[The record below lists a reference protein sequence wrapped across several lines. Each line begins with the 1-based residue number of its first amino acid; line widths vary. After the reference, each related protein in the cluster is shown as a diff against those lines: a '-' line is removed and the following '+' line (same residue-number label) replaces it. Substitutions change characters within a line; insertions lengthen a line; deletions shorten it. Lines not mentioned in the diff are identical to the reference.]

1 MAQRSLGPYVLEALL
16 GAGGM
21 GEVHRAHDTVR
32 DRRVALKVLPE
43 AFSHDSEY
51 SSRFRREQHI
61 AARLRDPHII
71 PIHDFGEAD
80 GRLFID
86 MRLVDGRDAASL
98 LAAGDLTPAQAVHL
112 VEQTAQALD
121 AAHAEGLVHR
131 DVKPSNL
138 LVTPS
143 GFVYV
148 VDFGIARQVGTTRTS
163 LTVTGA
169 TVGTLD
175 YMAPERFTTQ
185 PIDARADVYS
195 LACMLYEFLTS
206 RRPFPGHD
214 LPSLMYAHFYTEP
227 EAPSAVAPA
236 LPAALDEVVLRGMA
250 KNPADRFAT
259 AGELAAAAQEALG
272 AAPVRWSPVAP
283 AAPVEAPGGGDEVID
298 LRDAPP
304 AGGAEQDDDGERG
317 RATAG
322 ASATAAGGLGLVVA
336 GGAHR
341 TTDPLP
347 AAAAAVPAE
356 APTVPAEAPTVAAP
370 APPTR
375 SPAAPRPGADPLTVV
390 PSAAGPVAPPV
401 DAAVTSARATE
412 AARAHEVADQ
422 PTVAAPAP
430 EAGALSDSAPG
441 AGAAPGDHSAAGLL
455 GGAATPRPQDRPHTP
470 GHRLR
475 GPARPP
481 VRQHAPAARAQH
493 APAAPPAAAPA
504 APAASPT
511 AAPPDPAAPHEQ
523 RRRRRGGAV
532 ALVVVA
538 VLLVGALAGGAWW
551 VLRPDGSTPATTAA
565 TQPEPQAPAASSAPP
580 AAAVAP
586 AASVAIPAVG
596 PTIPVGDTPGFVE
609 VTPDGRF
616 AYIAN
621 RDAGVVT
628 VIDTAVNQVTARIPV
643 EAGPPQ
649 FLSFSPDGGTAY
661 ISTYR
666 KTGDTTYA
674 DNDVVFLDT
683 ATNQVTHVVPVGQRP
698 FASATTPDGSQLW
711 VPSHDTG
718 RLDII
723 DTATAS
729 VVGEKPVAPN
739 PHWVAFGKDG
749 KHVYTANHESGV
761 VSVIDAATRSVIK
774 EIPVGKSPHS
784 TAVSPDGSRVAVVN
798 YDSNEV
804 SVIDT
809 ATETVVATV
818 PVDAKPQDIA
828 YAPDGRYLYTANV
841 DGGTVDV
848 IDTAT
853 STVTASI
860 PVGGNPTSI
869 SVRPDGKQAYVTL
882 LDQGL
887 VRVLDVGR

>member
-1 MAQRSLGPYVLEALL
+1 MGQRSLGPYVLEALL

-86 MRLVDGRDAASL
+86 MRLVDGRDAAGL
-98 LAAGDLTPAQAVHL
+98 LAAGELSPAQAVHL

-138 LVTPS
+138 LVTPT

-195 LACMLYEFLTS
+195 LACMLYEFLTA

-259 AGELAAAAQEALG
+259 AGELAAAAQDALG
-272 AAPVRWSPVAP
+272 AAPVRWSEVA
-283 AAPVEAPGGGDEVID
+283 AAVPRGSGEVID
-298 LRDAPP
+298 LRGAPP
-304 AGGAEQDDDGERG
+304 AGGAEQDDGEHARTTAA
-317 RATAG
+317 RASGT
-322 ASATAAGGLGLVVA
+322 TAGGLGLVVA

-347 AAAAAVPAE
+347 AAAAAVD
-356 APTVPAEAPTVAAP
+356 APTVAAP
-370 APPTR
+370 PSPTWSRTAEPP
-375 SPAAPRPGADPLTVV
+375 TVV
-390 PSAAGPVAPPV
+390 PSSATPPPPAATPSAP
-401 DAAVTSARATE
+401 AA
-412 AARAHEVADQ
+412 DP
-422 PTVAAPAP
+422 PTVAADAA

-441 AGAAPGDHSAAGLL
+441 AGAAPGGRSPAGLV
-455 GGAATPRPQDRPHTP
+455 GSPPTQHPQDRPNTP
-470 GHRLR
+470 AHRLR
-475 GPARPP
+475 GSARPP
-481 VRQHAPAARAQH
+481 ARQHAPLPRAPH
-493 APAAPPAAAPA
+493 APSAQPRTEDPPLAAAALAPGASTSDPSAPP
-504 APAASPT
+504 
-511 AAPPDPAAPHEQ
+511 EQ
-523 RRRRRGGAV
+523 RRRRRGGVV
-532 ALVVVA
+532 ALVVAA
-538 VLLVGALAGGAWW
+538 VLLVAALGGGAWW
-551 VLRPDGSTPATTAA
+551 VLRPDDSTPAATPATA
-565 TQPEPQAPAASSAPP
+565 PVLEDPAASSAPP
-580 AAAVAP
+580 PAAVAP

-666 KTGDTTYA
+666 KTGDTTYD

-683 ATNQVTHVVPVGQRP
+683 ATNKITRVVPVGQRP
-698 FASATTPDGSQLW
+698 FASATTPDGTQLW

-723 DTATAS
+723 DTASAS

-739 PHWVAFGKDG
+739 PHWVAFGRDG

-761 VSVIDAATRSVIK
+761 VTVIDAATRSTIK
-774 EIPVGKSPHS
+774 EIAVGKSPHS
-784 TAVSPDGSRVAVVN
+784 TAVSPDGSRVSVVN

-828 YAPDGRYLYTANV
+828 YAPDGRYMYTANV

-860 PVGGNPTSI
+860 PVGGDPTSI

-887 VRVLDVGR
+887 VRILDVGR

>member
-1 MAQRSLGPYVLEALL
+1 MGQRSLGPYVLEALL

-71 PIHDFGEAD
+71 PIHDFGEVD

-86 MRLVDGRDAASL
+86 MRLVDGRDAAGL
-98 LAAGDLTPAQAVHL
+98 LAAGELSPAQAVHL

-195 LACMLYEFLTS
+195 LACMLYEFLTA

-227 EAPSAVAPA
+227 EPPSAVAPA
-236 LPAALDEVVLRGMA
+236 LPPALDAVVLRGMA
-250 KNPADRFAT
+250 KSPADRFAT

-272 AAPVRWSPVAP
+272 GSAPARWSQPSP
-283 AAPVEAPGGGDEVID
+283 AGQPRSVGDVID

-304 AGGAEQDDDGERG
+304 TRGPDQDDDERD
-317 RATAG
+317 RATA
-322 ASATAAGGLGLVVA
+322 ARPATTAAGGVGLVVA

-347 AAAAAVPAE
+347 AAAAATAD
-356 APTVPAEAPTVAAP
+356 
-370 APPTR
+370 
-375 SPAAPRPGADPLTVV
+375 DPLTVV
-390 PSAAGPVAPPV
+390 PAPSS
-401 DAAVTSARATE
+401 TSTT
-412 AARAHEVADQ
+412 AARTAAPDAGGRDLADQ
-422 PTVAAPAP
+422 PTVSP
-430 EAGALSDSAPG
+430 
-441 AGAAPGDHSAAGLL
+441 GAAPHAQ
-455 GGAATPRPQDRPHTP
+455 PP
-470 GHRLR
+470 GH
-475 GPARPP
+475 
-481 VRQHAPAARAQH
+481 
-493 APAAPPAAAPA
+493 
-504 APAASPT
+504 
-511 AAPPDPAAPHEQ
+511 APHEQ
-523 RRRRRGGAV
+523 RRRRRRGVA

-538 VLLVGALAGGAWW
+538 LVLVGGLGAGAWW
-551 VLRPDGSTPATTAA
+551 LLRPDDASPAA
-565 TQPEPQAPAASSAPP
+565 TGAPQPGPQSPSASAAPSAPAS
-580 AAAVAP
+580 VAP

-628 VIDTAVNQVTARIPV
+628 VIDTAVNQVTARVPV

-666 KTGDTTYA
+666 KTGDTTYD

-683 ATNQVTHVVPVGQRP
+683 ATNKITQVVPVGQRP
-698 FASATTPDGSQLW
+698 FASATTPDGTQLW

-723 DTATAS
+723 DTASAS

-739 PHWVAFGKDG
+739 PHWVAFGRDG

-761 VSVIDAATRSVIK
+761 VTVIDAATRSTIK
-774 EIPVGKSPHS
+774 EIAVGKSPHS

-798 YDSNEV
+798 YDSDEV

-809 ATETVVATV
+809 ASETVVATV

-828 YAPDGRYLYTANV
+828 YAPDGRYMYTANV
-841 DGGTVDV
+841 DAGTVDV

-853 STVTASI
+853 NTVTASI
-860 PVGGNPTSI
+860 PVGGGPTSI

-882 LDQGL
+882 LDQGQ
-887 VRVLDVGR
+887 VRILDVGR